1 MKNLVPV
8 VLKALDVL
16 ECFRTPD
23 EEITLSDVTARTGIS
38 HATAYRILCT
48 LVHRQYLSR
57 RAMRYRLSSMRRK
70 IRVSFCASMSLPLSV
85 AIAES
90 LAEAANQA
98 GIDLTVR
105 DNQFSRDVAMEN
117 ARSLAAEG
125 IDVAIEFQRDH
136 AFAAPIANVFR
147 SARIPLIAV
156 HVPHP
161 GAIYFGPDN
170 YRAGLSAGAA
180 LGRHALVEFAG
191 RPKLLLLL
199 RINDAGTPL
208 QERITGVI
216 DGFRQVLPNFPDDR
230 IVHLD
235 GAGDRDRSKE
245 VALGTLRRLRRSGT
259 LLIAAGSDHSALG
272 ALDAVRDLRLTDRCA
287 LVGHDGDR
295 EALERIA
302 EVDSPFIGTVAF
314 FPERYGQ
321 GLIGLVLRLL
331 KGEQIAPFNYV
342 PHEFLT
348 RAGVSGLNTT
358 RPRAES
364 PGIRK

>member
-1 MKNLVPV
+1 
-8 VLKALDVL
+8 
-16 ECFRTPD
+16 
-23 EEITLSDVTARTGIS
+23 
-38 HATAYRILCT
+38 
-48 LVHRQYLSR
+48 
-57 RAMRYRLSSMRRK
+57 
-70 IRVSFCASMSLPLSV
+70 MSLQLSV
-85 AIAES
+85 SISEG
-90 LAEAANQA
+90 LTEAANQA
-98 GIDLTVR
+98 GIDLTIR

-117 ARSLAAEG
+117 ARSPVAKG
-125 IDVAIEFQRDH
+125 VDVAIEFQRDH
-136 AFAAPIANVFR
+136 AFAAPIANAFR

-170 YRAGLSAGAA
+170 YRAGLTAGTA
-180 LGRHALVEFAG
+180 LGRHALVEYAG
-191 RPKLLLLL
+191 RPTLLLLL
-199 RINDAGTPL
+199 HINEAGTPL

-216 DGFRQVLPNFPDDR
+216 DAFRQVLPNFPDDR

-235 GAGDRDRSKE
+235 GAGDRARSKE
-245 VALGTLRRLRRSGT
+245 VALKTLRSLRRSDT
-259 LLIAAGSDHSALG
+259 LLIAAASDHSALG
-272 ALDAVRDLRLTDRCA
+272 ALDAVRELRLTGRCA

-302 EVDSPFIGTVAF
+302 AADSPFLGTVAF

-348 RAGVSGLNTT
+348 RAGASGLNATM
-358 RPRAES
+358 PRGKV
-364 PGIRK
+364 PVIKK